1 MSKQPRQNGHLIA
14 NTLLRKFLTYLCA
27 LKKSIRSM
35 TNLEILAQRSNSTC
49 ELCGATD
56 RLEAYT
62 VAPKTGKHADEQ
74 ALLCGTCRSQIED
87 PATVDANH
95 WHCLNDSMW
104 SEVPA
109 VKVLAWRMLS
119 HLHSTDLLD
128 LLYLDDDTLAWANA
142 GQAAATSTDPELKH
156 IDSNGVVLENGDT
169 VVLIKDLDVKGASFA
184 AKRGT
189 AVRNIRLV
197 FDNPEQIEG
206 KVNGQ
211 TIVILTKYVKK

>member
-1 MSKQPRQNGHLIA
+1 
-14 NTLLRKFLTYLCA
+14 
-27 LKKSIRSM
+27 M
-35 TNLEILAQRSNSTC
+35 TNLEIITQRSNATC

-56 RLEAYT
+56 HLEAFA
-62 VAPKTGKHADEQ
+62 VAPKTGNTPDEM
-74 ALLCGTCRSQIED
+74 ALLCDTCRHQIEE
-87 PATVDANH
+87 PATADEKH

-109 VKVLAWRMLS
+109 VKVLAWRMLT
-119 HLHSTDLLD
+119 HLNSTDLLD
-128 LLYLDDDTLAWANA
+128 MLYLDDETLAWASA
-142 GQAAATSTDPELKH
+142 GQSAAADNDPELKH

-169 VVLIKDLDVKGASFA
+169 VVLTKDLDVKGASFA

>member
-1 MSKQPRQNGHLIA
+1 
-14 NTLLRKFLTYLCA
+14 
-27 LKKSIRSM
+27 M
-35 TNLEILAQRSNSTC
+35 TNLEIIAQRSNNAC
-49 ELCGATD
+49 ELCGATAD
-56 RLEAYT
+56 LEAYT
-62 VAPKTGKHADEQ
+62 VAPKTGNDPDEL

-87 PATVDANH
+87 PATADANH

-109 VKVLAWRMLS
+109 VKVLAWRMLT
-119 HLHSTDLLD
+119 HLNSTDLLD
-128 LLYLDDDTLAWANA
+128 MLYLDDETLAWANA
-142 GQAAATSTDPELKH
+142 GQSAAADADPEMKH

-169 VVLIKDLDVKGASFA
+169 VVLIKDLDVKGTSFA